1 MSMRKCQEH
10 RVGLLG
16 DINNYINKIIL
27 WYIIMRNFDDNRTE
41 KIVGFFC
48 EVLVENKCTILEIRT
63 KEVDWEFTSKNKN
76 FKKLIGRDIKSYD
89 ELTFE
94 EKKLV
99 GKLERKWGK
108 RWQKKA
114 LKRYLMDI
122 DGSSTEEK
130 LNLIKDIKAELED
143 KESSDLKT
151 LVGRV

>member
-1 MSMRKCQEH
+1 
-10 RVGLLG
+10 
-16 DINNYINKIIL
+16 
-27 WYIIMRNFDDNRTE
+27 MRNFDDDRTE

-48 EVLVENKCTILEIRT
+48 EVLVENKCTILDIRT
-63 KEVDWEFTSKNKN
+63 KEVDWEFTFGNKN
-76 FKKLIGRDIKSYD
+76 FRKLIGRNINSYS

-130 LNLIKDIKAELED
+130 LKLIEDIKAELKDE
-143 KESSDLKT
+143 EASELKT
-151 LVGRV
+151 LVNKV